1 MSLAEKFGL
10 SFGLAF
16 HTCPK
21 CGAHTAGKPPVS
33 CWACEPKL
41 VRVDAVTWHRCT
53 LADGSLG
60 WTGKC
65 PCGRT
70 VHSGYSRPLP
80 SARHCP
86 CGQWLRS
93 FRWISFMRTMI
104 WRW

>member
-65 PCGRT
+65 PCARKLHSSFSRLKPAALRCACGRWA
-70 VHSGYSRPLP
+70 RLP
-80 SARHCP
+80 
-86 CGQWLRS
+86 
-93 FRWISFMRTMI
+93 
-104 WRW
+104 